1 MGKENKNITVT
12 RVTGDKLQYAELLLL
27 ADESMEMIGRYL
39 DRGEMY
45 VLRDGGQTCTVA
57 VVTDEGGGLCELKN
71 LATRPDRQ
79 RCGYGR
85 RMIEFLAE
93 HLRGRFGEMTVGTGE
108 VPGTLR
114 FYRNCGFTPSHRVK
128 DFFTD
133 NYPAPII
140 EEGILLRDMVY
151 LRRRLQ
157 PSRDT
162 AKATVAENTEK

>member
-1 MGKENKNITVT
+1 MNKEDKNITVT
-12 RVTGDKLQYAELLLL
+12 PVTGDRLQYAELLLL

-57 VVTDEGGGLCELKN
+57 VVTDEGGGTCELKN

-85 RMIEFLAE
+85 RMIGFLAE
-93 HLRGRFGEMTVGTGE
+93 HLRGRFDEMTVGTGE
-108 VPGTLR
+108 TPRTLR
-114 FYRNCGFTPSHRVK
+114 FYRSCGFVPSHRIK

-151 LRRRLQ
+151 LRRRLT
-157 PSRDT
+157 P
-162 AKATVAENTEK
+162 EKGDGRERKR